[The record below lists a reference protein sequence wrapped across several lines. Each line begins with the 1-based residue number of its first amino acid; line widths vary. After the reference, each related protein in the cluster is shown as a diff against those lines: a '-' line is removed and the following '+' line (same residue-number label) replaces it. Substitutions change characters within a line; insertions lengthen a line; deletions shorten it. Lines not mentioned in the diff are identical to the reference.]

1 MELQGFPAVEWQ
13 GHSSTHRVGSMLD
26 EARPNNFERS
36 DADPRLIRAL
46 ALGVAVFLAGTP
58 FLLLA
63 IYPRANH
70 VGRIPNERTQP
81 PEPRLQVAPKVDLDR
96 LRATENSQ
104 LTTFGWI
111 DRDKQVVR
119 IPIGQAMKLIEGRG
133 LRGWATPTPQPTD
146 QAPR

>member
-1 MELQGFPAVEWQ
+1 
-13 GHSSTHRVGSMLD
+13 MLD

>member
-1 MELQGFPAVEWQ
+1 MHDV
-13 GHSSTHRVGSMLD
+13 S
-26 EARPNNFERS
+26 RPNNFERS

-63 IYPRANH
+63 IYPRAGH
-70 VGRIPNERTQP
+70 LGRIPSEHTRP
-81 PEPRLQVAPKVDLDR
+81 PEPLLQVAPKADLDR
-96 LRATENSQ
+96 LHATENNQ

-111 DRDKQVVR
+111 DRDKQIVR
-119 IPIGQAMKLIEGRG
+119 IPIEQAMKLIEDRG

-146 QAPR
+146 HAPR